1 MGLVRRALG
10 SALRARPTVGLAAV
24 AAVLVVTACGTPDAG
39 GEKGPRP
46 DPSEAAASTTD
57 TATEPVA
64 DPEHA
69 VAPPGAFD
77 GKQYGDDLLL
87 VSQDTISED
96 DLATITGV
104 TVRGKPGVAAYTQ
117 LSYGQFTLESK
128 VFNIAAVDPA
138 EYRRFTGP
146 TAAAFQAQWERVA
159 GGEIAVADRLQ
170 KDLPI
175 DAQGYLAVE
184 EQRIHV
190 GAWSPG
196 GVDGVDAVVNAE
208 WGKELGLPEDNAV
221 LINTGI
227 TSPKAVR
234 AKIEKAVGAS
244 TYSISALDIVAQR
257 GLDLDTFQNVIPVGA
272 FRDAVGVFRYTPIGG
287 GRIAPDPAWV
297 KEHIVTEVVPILGSV
312 TCNRFM
318 MPQLKAALG
327 EVVRRGLADEIH
339 PGEYAGCYYPRF
351 IAGSTQL
358 SNHSF
363 GLALDL
369 NVPGNQRG
377 TVGQMNRE
385 VVAIFKL
392 WGFAWGGDWAW
403 TDPMHFELA
412 RIVNPG

>member
-10 SALRARPTVGLAAV
+10 ARPTVGLAAG
-24 AAVLVVTACGTPDAG
+24 AALLALTACGSP
-39 GEKGPRP
+39 EKVAEKDDRA
-46 DPSEAAASTTD
+46 DPSEAAASTSGAP
-57 TATEPVA
+57 TAAVA

-69 VAPPGAFD
+69 VEPPGAFD

-87 VSQDTISED
+87 VAEDTIAPE

-117 LSYGQFTLESK
+117 LSYGQFSMENKL
-128 VFNIAAVDPA
+128 FNIAAVDPG
-138 EYRRFTGP
+138 EFRRFTGP
-146 TAAAFQAQWERVA
+146 DAAPFQPQWDRVA

-175 DAQGYLAVE
+175 DGNGYLDVE
-184 EQRIHV
+184 ERKIHV
-190 GAWSPG
+190 GSWSPG
-196 GVDGVDAVVNAE
+196 GVDGIDAVVNSK
-208 WGKELGLPEDNAV
+208 WGEELGLPEDNAV
-221 LINTGI
+221 LINTGLS
-227 TSPKAVR
+227 SPQVVR
-234 AKIEKAVGAS
+234 DKIEKAFGA
-244 TYSISALDIVAQR
+244 TRFSINALDIVAQS
-257 GLDLDTFQNVIPVGA
+257 GIDPGTYQQAIPVGA
-272 FRDAVGVFRYTPIGG
+272 FSDAVGVFRYTPIGG

-297 KEHIVTEVVPILGSV
+297 STHIVTEAVPILGRV
-312 TCNRFM
+312 TCNKYM

-327 EVVRRGLADEIH
+327 EIQTSGLGSKID
-339 PGEYAGCYYPRF
+339 PGQYAGCYYPRF

-377 TVGQMNRE
+377 TVGQMDRV
-385 VVAIFKL
+385 VVAIFKK
-392 WGFAWGGDWAW
+392 WGFAWGGDWAY

>member
-1 MGLVRRALG
+1 MRRALG
-10 SALRARPTVGLAAV
+10 GRPTAGLVAGAALV
-24 AAVLVVTACGTPDAG
+24 ALTACGSP
-39 GEKGPRP
+39 EKSERKPEAA
-46 DPSEAAASTTD
+46 PSAAAASTTAAP
-57 TATEPVA
+57 TSAVA

-69 VAPPGAFD
+69 VDPPGAFD

-87 VSQDTISED
+87 VSEDTVSDE

-104 TVRGKPGVAAYTQ
+104 TVRGKPGVAAYTR
-117 LSYGQFTLESK
+117 LSYGQFTMESK
-128 VFNIAAVDPA
+128 VFNIAAVDPG

-146 TAAAFQAQWERVA
+146 GTATFQQQWDRVA
-159 GGEIAVADRLQ
+159 GGEIAVAQRLQ
-170 KDLPI
+170 KELPI
-175 DAQGYLAVE
+175 DGKGYLSVE
-184 EQRIHV
+184 GEPIHV

-196 GVDGVDAVVNAE
+196 GVDGVDAVVNAK
-208 WGKELGLPEDNAV
+208 WGEELGLPRDNAV

-227 TSPKAVR
+227 ASPQVVR
-234 AKIEKAVGAS
+234 KKIERAVGAT
-244 TYSISALDIVAQR
+244 TYSISALDIVAQS
-257 GLDLDTFQNVIPVGA
+257 GIDPGAYQQAIPVGA
-272 FRDAVGVFRYTPIGG
+272 FRDAVGIFRYTSIGG

-297 KEHIVTEVVPILGSV
+297 KSHIVTEQVPILGSV
-312 TCNRFM
+312 TCNKYM
-318 MPQLKAALG
+318 MPQLKAALA
-327 EVVRRGLADEIH
+327 EIQTSKLADKIH

-377 TVGQMNRE
+377 TVGQMDR
-385 VVAIFKL
+385 VIVAIFKK
-392 WGFAWGGDWAW
+392 WGFAWGGDWAY